1 MLQEKTGA
9 AFSTVCDSGRSQS
22 PLVRTGEFTPGAV
35 HGFGLR
41 LFSMRK
47 NDGREGAAWSQLLRG
62 RWIAG
67 DKT

>member
-1 MLQEKTGA
+1 M
-9 AFSTVCDSGRSQS
+9 
-22 PLVRTGEFTPGAV
+22 VRTGEFTPGAV

-41 LFSMRK
+41 LFSVRK